1 MAIAIWLTKFFGV
14 KITGLF
20 NNCAC
25 KCGLG
30 RYTDLRDSEFYRQ
43 HFGVQTWWAIGAAV
57 GGFGPVVCLIA
68 SAKLLRSLKVLWKA
82 SEQDQP
88 SWELTDWGQEPN
100 QRERDTIYASMI
112 WLT

>member
-1 MAIAIWLTKFFGV
+1 M
-14 KITGLF
+14 
-20 NNCAC
+20 
-25 KCGLG
+25 
-30 RYTDLRDSEFYRQ
+30 
-43 HFGVQTWWAIGAAV
+43 
-57 GGFGPVVCLIA
+57 VCLIA